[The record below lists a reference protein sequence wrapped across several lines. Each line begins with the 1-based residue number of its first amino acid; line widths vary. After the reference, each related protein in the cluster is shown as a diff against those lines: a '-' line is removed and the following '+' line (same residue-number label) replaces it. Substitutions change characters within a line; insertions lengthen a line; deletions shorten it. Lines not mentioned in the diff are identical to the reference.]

1 MHAYTHTHLHAC
13 VCVYIYIYMYYVCI
27 YIYVYIYI
35 YDVCSDVVICAH
47 IEKENKRA
55 SMCTCGV
62 ELRFRD

>member
-1 MHAYTHTHLHAC
+1 MYTLYIGACMHTHIHTC
-13 VCVYIYIYMYYVCI
+13 MHVCI
-27 YIYVYIYI
+27 YIICVYI